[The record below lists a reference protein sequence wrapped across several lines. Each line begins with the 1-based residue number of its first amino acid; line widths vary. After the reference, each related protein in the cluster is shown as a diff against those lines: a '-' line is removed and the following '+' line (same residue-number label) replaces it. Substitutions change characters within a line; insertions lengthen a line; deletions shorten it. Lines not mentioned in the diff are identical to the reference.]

1 MKAFTEFTEFERPSH
16 FQGQKVVWDK
26 DTANHAYLMRGDIA
40 VGKDHSILGVSNG
53 TMQTWGPATVK
64 TEQLND
70 ALQQAYND
78 VTTRGEELAGLQA
91 ITANPMTYARW
102 EGNRSTWF
110 DEAEE
115 LTPQS
120 FSDSLP
126 MGWRKMTHM
135 AAYQHAPSGTI
146 VGDKEIRAAGMSLY
160 DYLESH
166 VDWDQSE
173 ADWLP
178 MEDCRA

>member
-1 MKAFTEFTEFERPSH
+1 MKAFTEFTEFERPVY

-64 TEQLND
+64 TASMKWND
-70 ALQQAYND
+70 AWQQAYND
-78 VTTRGEELAGLQA
+78 AKGLNQEFGSIA
-91 ITANPMTYARW
+91 LSTNSIW

-110 DEAEE
+110 DEEEE